1 MTQLLKITALAA
13 MLAVGS
19 VTAMAVQAEE
29 NQPSPMSDGM
39 NQRGMMG
46 GEMGRMMGQDNQHGT
61 DDPGGMADMKQMNEM
76 MSHCHQMMDSRMQAP
91 NSQTPEPEH
100 KG

>member
-1 MTQLLKITALAA
+1 MTQLLKITALGA

-29 NQPSPMSDGM
+29 NQPSPMGDGM
-39 NQRGMMG
+39 QQRGMMG
-46 GEMGRMMGQDNQHGT
+46 GEMGRMMGRDDQHGT
-61 DDPGGMADMKQMNEM
+61 DDSGGMMDMRQMNEM
-76 MSHCHQMMDSRMQAP
+76 MSHCNQMREGRMPAP
-91 NSQTPEPEH
+91 NSQFPKPEH